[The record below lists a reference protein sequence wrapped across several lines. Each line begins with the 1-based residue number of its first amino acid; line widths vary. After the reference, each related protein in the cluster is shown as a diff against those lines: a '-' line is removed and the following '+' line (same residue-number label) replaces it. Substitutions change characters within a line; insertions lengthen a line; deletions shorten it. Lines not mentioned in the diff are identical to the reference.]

1 MTVYVARNPGF
12 SHVLRD
18 GKMVSVALSNGTVER
33 SVSEQPVWL
42 YFKQG
47 ILTAADAEYAVG
59 EFRRLYGKDALGSVA
74 DERNGI
80 ASDPDALEDDPN
92 RGMYSG
98 VPPMAYISSF
108 DSDRCADY
116 GIPPEITKEEVEASL
131 EANMDFYDRNP
142 GAARFIKMTMV
153 TAAKP
158 WAKYPEFDEECDP
171 ERVVSIAEAI
181 GVSLLELLTYEE
193 LHSNR
198 APLVA
203 EIQARLEELKAE
215 QEGDKS
221 LAGTVT

>member
-1 MTVYVARNPGF
+1 
-12 SHVLRD
+12 
-18 GKMVSVALSNGTVER
+18 
-33 SVSEQPVWL
+33 
-42 YFKQG
+42 
-47 ILTAADAEYAVG
+47 
-59 EFRRLYGKDALGSVA
+59 
-74 DERNGI
+74 
-80 ASDPDALEDDPN
+80 
-92 RGMYSG
+92 MYSG
-98 VPPMAYISSF
+98 VPAMSYISSF
-108 DSDRCADY
+108 DSDRCTDY

-131 EANMDFYDRNP
+131 ESNMDFYGCNP

-158 WAKYPEFDEECDP
+158 WATYPEFDEEADP